1 MIGDTKGIRRE
12 IMGGWNE
19 ARKVAWK
26 AARGGNLTGDWG
38 TAYNE
43 FRSAGGL
50 TAFQGERDLASTV
63 KNVKRD
69 LGESDPNLLN
79 KIKDPLVKAADYIAA
94 ANESVENAVRLSA
107 YRAARKRGLSIDR
120 ATQFA
125 KNLTV
130 DFNKG
135 GEAKATMGA
144 FYLFYNA
151 SIQGTFAM
159 LNAMRSPAVRKT
171 WAAVIAGGLLQ
182 EMIMS
187 MVAPDDEDGENIYDK
202 IPDWIKERN
211 MIILTPYTERGYMA
225 IPMPYGF
232 NAAFGLGRN
241 LGAVMRGK
249 KNSFEAAGNSAKLFA
264 DTLSPIGSLD
274 NVVSFLTPTLVDPL
288 VELYATNEDF
298 AGNKIVKE
306 QSPWGPQGPL
316 SHHYSA
322 NTNPALV
329 GISQWLNKVSGGT
342 QVVPGAINWS
352 PERMEYAI
360 EFFTGAA
367 GATAMRLGEN
377 TGALLS
383 GNLGDVIEESGVGQI
398 TLARKFLGSISRG
411 TDLGSFI
418 EGRDRVLLA
427 EKDVKE
433 AAEQGDAEGV
443 AKLQKKW
450 QKELAIVGSIKV
462 INRERNKI
470 IKALR
475 QIDENPAMTEEA
487 KEAAQDRL
495 KESLRLLVNQGNL
508 ILNTRL

>member
-1 MIGDTKGIRRE
+1 
-12 IMGGWNE
+12 
-19 ARKVAWK
+19 
-26 AARGGNLTGDWG
+26 
-38 TAYNE
+38 
-43 FRSAGGL
+43 
-50 TAFQGERDLASTV
+50 
-63 KNVKRD
+63 
-69 LGESDPNLLN
+69 
-79 KIKDPLVKAADYIAA
+79 
-94 ANESVENAVRLSA
+94 
-107 YRAARKRGLSIDR
+107 
-120 ATQFA
+120 
-125 KNLTV
+125 
-130 DFNKG
+130 
-135 GEAKATMGA
+135 
-144 FYLFYNA
+144 
-151 SIQGTFAM
+151 
-159 LNAMRSPAVRKT
+159 
-171 WAAVIAGGLLQ
+171 
-182 EMIMS
+182 
-187 MVAPDDEDGENIYDK
+187 
-202 IPDWIKERN
+202 
-211 MIILTPYTERGYMA
+211 
-225 IPMPYGF
+225 
-232 NAAFGLGRN
+232 
-241 LGAVMRGK
+241 
-249 KNSFEAAGNSAKLFA
+249 
-264 DTLSPIGSLD
+264 
-274 NVVSFLTPTLVDPL
+274 
-288 VELYATNEDF
+288 
-298 AGNKIVKE
+298 
-306 QSPWGPQGPL
+306 
-316 SHHYSA
+316 
-322 NTNPALV
+322 
-329 GISQWLNKVSGGT
+329 
-342 QVVPGAINWS
+342 
-352 PERMEYAI
+352 MEYAI